1 MATLSSG
8 KSSNSVNSGKLTIEN
23 GNNRMLVNDGSNDR
37 LLIGEED
44 SGDIVMKLSQTGYDV
59 KEASSTQLIMS
70 SEFNSFKIVQSG
82 LINGAKA
89 ANNLS
94 GIGAAVAHNLGYA
107 PLCVG
112 YAVSA
117 SWLGGGAAGLNQ
129 TLPYIETQGGAYFG
143 GIRSQISLYTTNS
156 NVYVKIGDCYDYAGA
171 GLYSS
176 ALTCVVK
183 YFLLVETLA

>member
-1 MATLSSG
+1 MAEIVGG
-8 KSSNSVNSGKLTIEN
+8 KSSSSVNSGKLTIEN

-37 LLIGEED
+37 LLLGEEP
-44 SGDIVMKLSQTGYDV
+44 SGDIVVKLSQSGYDV
-59 KEASSTQLIMS
+59 KEANNTQLIMS

-89 ANNLS
+89 VNQLS
-94 GIGAAVAHNLGYA
+94 GLGAAVNHDLGYA

-117 SWLGGGAAGLNQ
+117 SWLGGGATGLNQ

-156 NVYVKIGDCYDYAGA
+156 QVFVRI
-171 GLYSS
+171 
-176 ALTCVVK
+176 
-183 YFLLVETLA
+183 